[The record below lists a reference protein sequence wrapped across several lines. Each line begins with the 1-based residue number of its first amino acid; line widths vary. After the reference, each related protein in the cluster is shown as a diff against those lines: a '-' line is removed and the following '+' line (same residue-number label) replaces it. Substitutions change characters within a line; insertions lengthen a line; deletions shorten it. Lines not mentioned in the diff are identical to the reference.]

1 MPTKSDQKYDLE
13 KIINQIVAKY
23 EAKPP
28 ALIMILQD
36 VQKHYRYLP
45 AEALKRV
52 AKEMDLPLAQI
63 YGVATFYKS
72 FSLKPKGK
80 NHICVC
86 TGTACHVRQANVI
99 ITKLEMD
106 LKIKAGETSPDGQFS
121 FETVNCLGAC
131 ALGPLVTA
139 NEEYYGNMTVTKVDK
154 MMDKLRG
161 KNVTDDI
168 EEEAV

>member
-1 MPTKSDQKYDLE
+1 MGIKSDNKYDLE
-13 KIINQIVAKY
+13 KIIRQIVTKY
-23 EAKPP
+23 EAKSP

-45 AEALKRV
+45 ADALRLV
-52 AKEMDLPLAQI
+52 AKEMNLPLAQI

-86 TGTACHVRQANVI
+86 TGTACHVRQADVI
-99 ITKLEMD
+99 VTKLEMD
-106 LKIKAGETSPDGQFS
+106 LGIKASETTADGNFS

-139 NEEYYGNMTVTKVDK
+139 NDEYYGNMTVTKVDK
-154 MMDKLRG
+154 MLARLRG
-161 KNVTDDI
+161 VETGADA
-168 EEEAV
+168 EEEAS